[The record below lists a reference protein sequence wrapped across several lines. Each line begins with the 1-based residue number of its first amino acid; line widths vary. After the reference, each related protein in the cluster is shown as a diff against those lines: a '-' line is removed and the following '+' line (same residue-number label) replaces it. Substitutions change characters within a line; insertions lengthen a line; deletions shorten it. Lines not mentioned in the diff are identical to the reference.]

1 MIGIII
7 AISVYI
13 GEVVN
18 YHLRLHAEPVKV
30 CKHIDGQTIE
40 GMKSCAGINETPI
53 YYQPH

>member
-30 CKHIDGQTIE
+30 CKHMDAQTIE